1 MLKKKEHWDIIETR
15 VSTYPVMKSR
25 QLISSSTHTT
35 TSKVYGFGEECSSF
49 EEASKFL
56 HEYADYVQKLSDDI
70 YEGSSI
76 IEGKIIRVVD
86 TDELVVLVSRES
98 GLFSNVLVTQTFA
111 IKKVS

>member
-1 MLKKKEHWDIIETR
+1 MLKKKEHWDVIETR
-15 VSTYPVMKSR
+15 VTTFPTMMSR
-25 QLISSSTHTT
+25 QLISSATHTA
-35 TSKVYGFGEECSSF
+35 TSKVSDFGEECSSF
-49 EEASKFL
+49 REASKVL
-56 HEYADYVQKLSDDI
+56 HEYVDHVQKLADDI

-76 IEGKIIRVVD
+76 IEGKIVRVVD